1 MTHAPPDAPS
11 DDDPHIETTPDERL
25 VYMANQI
32 ARFFVAQ
39 KHDEAVKG
47 VAEHIAKFWDPRMRQ
62 RIRSH
67 LAAGGEGLTPLAK
80 EAIAA
85 LAR

>member
-1 MTHAPPDAPS
+1 MTHASP
-11 DDDPHIETTPDERL
+11 DDDLHIETSPDDRL

-32 ARFFVAQ
+32 ARFFATQ
-39 KHDEAVKG
+39 KHDEAVNG

-62 RIRSH
+62 RIRGH
-67 LAAGGEGLTPLAK
+67 LAAGGAGLAPVAR

-85 LAR
+85 LTR